1 MLFAPTPK
9 LGLISEVRPLVRGDP
24 DEDRSDARIL
34 CGRYASAAYSEENRS
49 TEAWPGGI
57 VLPAEQASYPTVG
70 GVVTYLLGLQVEADS
85 NDVLVFEVDREEV
98 ADDLVLASPEPGKVA
113 ARAQVTLEDA
123 LAKLKPS
130 LQKVVHALKELAPD
144 ETVVE
149 FGLKMG
155 GETGVIIAKGTAEVN
170 FTVRMSWKPK

>member
-1 MLFAPTPK
+1 MAYLI
-9 LGLISEVRPLVRGDP
+9 GLP
-24 DEDRSDARIL
+24 
-34 CGRYASAAYSEENRS
+34 
-49 TEAWPGGI
+49 
-57 VLPAEQASYPTVG
+57 
-70 GVVTYLLGLQVEADS
+70 VEAGSEDI
-85 NDVLVFEVDREEV
+85 LVFEVDGSEV
-98 ADDLVLASPEPGKVA
+98 SDDLVLASPEPGKVV

-130 LQKVVHALKELAPD
+130 LQKVVHLLKDLSPD

-170 FTVRMSWKPK
+170 FNVRISWKPK